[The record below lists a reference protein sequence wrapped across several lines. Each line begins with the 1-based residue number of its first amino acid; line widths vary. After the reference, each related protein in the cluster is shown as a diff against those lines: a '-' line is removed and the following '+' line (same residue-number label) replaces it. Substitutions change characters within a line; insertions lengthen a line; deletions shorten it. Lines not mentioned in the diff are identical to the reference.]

1 MLRLGSAAARVPCMI
16 MNLLPLRVNVG
27 PHDSLRT
34 LTTQVREART
44 RTHPHARYR
53 YEHLWADLR
62 GRRLFGPEV

>member
-44 RTHPHARYR
+44 RTPAT
-53 YEHLWADLR
+53 ATSTC
-62 GRRLFGPEV
+62 GPT